1 VGWVLKKLVMMM
13 PGFVRLRTGT
23 CGGFFCGRSN
33 GLTLMSTKGEG
44 FVDYLGDH
52 N

>member
-1 VGWVLKKLVMMM
+1 VGWVLKKLVMVMM
-13 PGFVRLRTGT
+13 PGSVGLRTGT
-23 CGGFFCGRSN
+23 CGGFCGRSN

-44 FVDYLGDH
+44 FVDYFGDH